1 MEKYK
6 LRKDTFFNK
15 AGTICKLTP
24 KGNMVLDD
32 CEGACILHDYQL
44 KEHPELLDEW
54 FEKIE
59 EKKYGGRAPKNG
71 DTFYYISA
79 AGEVI
84 EGEWLDGGVCEARFE
99 HNNGFWTKEEAEKEL
114 ARRKAYVILKEDT
127 KGFKPDWEN
136 PYADEYYV
144 YYAHNRKHF
153 GVDSSFCYQSGLIYF
168 ATRAD
173 AEASIK
179 AHEKEWRAWLGVEE

>member
-6 LRKDTFFNK
+6 LKKDTFFNK

-59 EKKYGGRAPKNG
+59 EKKYGGRAPKRG
-71 DTFYYISA
+71 
-79 AGEVI
+79 GEHI
-84 EGEWLDGGVCEARFE
+84 
-99 HNNGFWTKEEAEKEL
+99 TIKEEVQHGIQNCRNEKSL
-114 ARRKAYVILKEDT
+114 LGRFFSRYRRNWDREKNMSQEWDREC
-127 KGFKPDWEN
+127 GGW
-136 PYADEYYV
+136 
-144 YYAHNRKHF
+144 RK
-153 GVDSSFCYQSGLIYF
+153 
-168 ATRAD
+168 
-173 AEASIK
+173 
-179 AHEKEWRAWLGVEE
+179 